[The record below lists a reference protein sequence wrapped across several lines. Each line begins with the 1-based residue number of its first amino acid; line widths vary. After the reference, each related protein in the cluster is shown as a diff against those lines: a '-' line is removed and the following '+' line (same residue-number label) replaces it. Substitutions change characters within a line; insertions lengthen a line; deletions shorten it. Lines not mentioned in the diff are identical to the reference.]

1 MQREELRDG
10 YLSVLRGLYSAD
22 KFFKRMDSL
31 YLDRGLGE
39 SKLRQMEMKQKP
51 IRHALNGVLA
61 VLITAAV
68 FLRLQTSV
76 KERELRQAYRR
87 FAYNALRKRPNP
99 FVLQTYAIRSVMHYH
114 SHRLLAGMLLDREGH
129 LINIF

>member
-10 YLSVLRGLYSAD
+10 CLSVLRGLYSAD
-22 KFFKRMDSL
+22 KFFKRMDLL
-31 YLDRGLGE
+31 YLDRALGE

-68 FLRLQTSV
+68 FCV
-76 KERELRQAYRR
+76 CKRR
-87 FAYNALRKRPNP
+87 
-99 FVLQTYAIRSVMHYH
+99 
-114 SHRLLAGMLLDREGH
+114 
-129 LINIF
+129 

>member
-31 YLDRGLGE
+31 YLDRALGE

-51 IRHALNGVLA
+51 IRH
-61 VLITAAV
+61 
-68 FLRLQTSV
+68 
-76 KERELRQAYRR
+76 
-87 FAYNALRKRPNP
+87 
-99 FVLQTYAIRSVMHYH
+99 H
-114 SHRLLAGMLLDREGH
+114 
-129 LINIF
+129 